1 MNTATS
7 TIPAGRTSA
16 AAGSIT
22 LNEGYFAKRN
32 VFDWLF
38 AALVVAGGLF
48 AFLRYAQAM
57 DGYEKGI
64 LLMAMPAAI
73 ALGWFWRPLRVLMLV
88 VATASL
94 LGIYAYQG
102 ELGSAEKVFWLKYF
116 LSSQSAILWMC
127 VLFFMSTGF
136 YWLGIF
142 AKGESS
148 TMELIGSRLAW
159 VAVSMALI
167 GTMVRWYESYLLGAD
182 IGHIPV
188 SNLYE
193 VFVLFCWMT
202 ATFYLYFEAQYNTRS
217 LGAFVMLVVSA
228 AVGFLLWYTVVREAH
243 EIQPLVPA
251 LKSWW
256 MKLHVP
262 ANFVGYGTF
271 ALAAMVAFAYL
282 IKAQAHETRWYK
294 LMPLWLL
301 GIVLCFEPVVFRTK
315 AVENGSSYWA
325 VYFGIAALIVA
336 SILFAR
342 KRIAARLPEL
352 AVLDDVM
359 YKSIAVGFA
368 FFTIATVLGALWAA
382 EAWGGYWSWDP
393 KETWALIVWLNYAA
407 WLHMRL
413 MKGLRGTVAAWWALV
428 GLAVTTF
435 AFLGVNMFLSGLHSY
450 GTL

>member
-1 MNTATS
+1 MNTAT
-7 TIPAGRTSA
+7 TT
-16 AAGSIT
+16 IT
-22 LNEGYFAKRN
+22 LNEGFLARRRPLDW
-32 VFDWLF
+32 VF
-38 AALVVAGGLF
+38 ALVVLGGGLW
-48 AFLRYAQAM
+48 AFNRYAASM
-57 DGYEKGI
+57 DVYEKAI
-64 LLMAMPAAI
+64 LLGTLPAAI
-73 ALGWFWRPLRVLMLV
+73 WLGWFWRPLQGLAAA
-88 VATASL
+88 VAGVSL
-94 LGIYAYQG
+94 AAIGAYGGDLARADQ
-102 ELGSAEKVFWLKYF
+102 VFWLKYF
-116 LSSQSAILWMC
+116 LSSQSAILWSCM
-127 VLFFMSTGF
+127 LFFMATAF
-136 YWLGIF
+136 YWGGLAVRGQADVF
-142 AKGESS
+142 ER
-148 TMELIGSRLAW
+148 LGSRLTW
-159 VAVSMALI
+159 VAVGMALV
-167 GTMVRWYESYLLGAD
+167 GTMVRWWEGHQLGPD

-193 VFVLFCWMT
+193 VFVLFCWLT
-202 ATFYLYFEAQYNTRS
+202 ALFYLYFEEKYATRA
-217 LGAFVMLVVSA
+217 LGAFVLLVVSA

-262 ANFVGYGTF
+262 ANFIGYGTF

-282 IKAQAHETRWYK
+282 IKAQATETRWYK
-294 LMPLWLL
+294 LAPLWLL
-301 GIVLCFEPVVFRTK
+301 GVVLCFEPLVFRK
-315 AVENGSSYWA
+315 SPGGGMSNYWA
-325 VYFGIAALIVA
+325 VYFGISALIVA
-336 SILFAR
+336 GILLAR
-342 KRIAARLPEL
+342 RRIAERLPSFE
-352 AVLDDVM
+352 VLDDVM

-413 MKGLRGTVAAWWALV
+413 MKGLRGVVSAWWALV